1 MPVMGGDRPGGGL
14 AVALLGPV
22 EIALAGGVMTPVAQP
37 RLRVLLGL
45 LGVAQGRVVTG
56 EALVDGVWGEEWSP
70 EREKNLH
77 ALVYQLRR
85 RLAALEPEGAA
96 RLARAGAGYRL
107 VLGPGELD
115 VAVFGDLAGRGR
127 EAARA
132 GDQAAARELFA
143 QALGLWRG
151 AALVDAAPLC
161 PRLAG
166 EAARLEEA
174 RLAVT
179 EERAGCDLALGRH
192 GEVAGELAWLV
203 AEFPLRERLA
213 GLLMTALYRCGRRGE
228 ALAVFEAARRV
239 LAEELGL
246 DPGPELAGL
255 QAQVLADD
263 PALAAPAPAPA
274 LPAGAAAPQAA
285 AAGAPGVVPRQLPAG
300 AGFFAGREAELK
312 ELDELLGQAGGE
324 DGPDGPGG
332 AVVISAVA
340 GMAGVGKTA
349 LAVHWARKVANRFP
363 DGQLY
368 VNLRGYDTEGAAVTA
383 EEVTGWFLLALGVPA
398 GQVPADAQARSGLY
412 RSVLAGRRVLIVL
425 DNARDAAQVR
435 PLLPGSAGCLVVV
448 TSRSALAGLAA
459 AEGARP
465 LRLGPLG
472 AEEGV
477 RLLAARLGPERVA
490 AEPGAVTELISR
502 CGHLPLALAVMA
514 ARAAADPGLP
524 LGVLAGQLAGAAD
537 AEAAAAGGGAGPGPL
552 EVLETGDPATS
563 LGQLL
568 SWSHRQLSPPA
579 AQMFALLGVHCGPDI
594 TVPAAASLAG
604 VSRAEAGRALAEL
617 ADASLAAE
625 HRPGRYVLHDLVR
638 GYAAGVARQ
647 VLGEAGIRA
656 AVERS
661 VDHYLHTGYISCDLP
676 APFTLAPPAPGV
688 LPEKLPGEAE
698 LQDWAQ
704 ANQQVQLQAIAQ
716 AAAAGLVTRA
726 WQMFFG
732 QAWSLGGQGYWAD
745 CLAIAEVVLAAA
757 EATGDQVALGWT
769 HAAVGRYG
777 TFTGAHDQDCAH
789 LARALDHF
797 RRAGDLSGQAWAHL
811 FTSGAYTMR
820 GDLAEA
826 IVQSGQALALF
837 RQTGDQA
844 GQGWALATLGACH
857 AYLGDCELARGY
869 AGQALEVTPET
880 GDPTTLAMAWHARA
894 FVHSQLDEQRQ
905 AISCYRQA
913 LALAGERKHPMARG
927 VLVIMLAE
935 FGDICRA
942 AGDLPAAVQAWQQA
956 LQVLRDLGW
965 PDLLGVGARLEQADQ
980 PSPAG

>member
-1 MPVMGGDRPGGGL
+1 MPVMGGDRPGAGL

-22 EIALAGGVMTPVAQP
+22 EIAPAGGVLTPVAQP

-45 LGVAQGRVVTG
+45 LGVAQGRMVTG

-115 VAVFGDLAGRGR
+115 VTVFGDLAGRGR

-132 GDQAAARELFA
+132 GDQAAARELFG
-143 QALGLWRG
+143 QALGVWRG
-151 AALVDAAPLC
+151 AALADAAPLC
-161 PRLAG
+161 GRLAG

-179 EERAGCDLALGRH
+179 EERVGCDLALGRH
-192 GEVAGELAWLV
+192 GEVAGELAGLV

-239 LAEELGL
+239 LAGELGL
-246 DPGPELAGL
+246 DPGPELAAL

-263 PALAAPAPAPA
+263 PALAAPA
-274 LPAGAAAPQAA
+274 LPVAATAGAS
-285 AAGAPGVVPRQLPAG
+285 GVVPRQLPAG

-312 ELDELLGQAGGE
+312 ELDELLDQAGGE

-349 LAVHWARKVANRFP
+349 LAVHWARRVAGRFP

-368 VNLRGYDTEGAAVTA
+368 VNLRGYDAEGAAVTP
-383 EEVTGWFLLALGVPA
+383 EEVTGWFLAALGVPPF
-398 GQVPADAQARSGLY
+398 QIPADEQARSGLY

-459 AEGARP
+459 AEGAHP

-490 AEPGAVTELISR
+490 AEPGAVTELVAR

-524 LGVLAGQLAGAAD
+524 LAALAGQLAGAAG
-537 AEAAAAGGGAGPGPL
+537 AEAAGHVAAGADPGRL

-563 LGQLL
+563 LGRLL
-568 SWSHRQLSPPA
+568 SWSHRRLSSPA
-579 AQMFALLGVHCGPDI
+579 AVVFALLGVHCGPDI

-617 ADASLAAE
+617 AGASLAAE

-638 GYAAGVARQ
+638 GYAAGLARQ
-647 VLGEAGIRA
+647 DLGEAGIRA
-656 AVERS
+656 VIERS
-661 VDHYLHTGYISCDLP
+661 LDHYLHTELVSAGMP
-676 APFTLAPPAPGV
+676 QPVTVTVAPPAPGV
-688 LPEKLPGEAE
+688 VPERLPGETA
-698 LQDWAQ
+698 LQDWAR
-704 ANQQVQLQAIAQ
+704 AEHQVVLQAIAQ
-716 AAAAGLVTRA
+716 AAAAGFITRA
-726 WQMFFG
+726 WQLFQG
-732 QAWSLGGQGYWAD
+732 QAFLVGGEGYWAD
-745 CLAIAEVVLAAA
+745 FRAVAEAVLAAA
-757 EATGDQVALGWT
+757 EAAGDQAALGWT
-769 HAAVGRYG
+769 HLIIGRYL
-777 TFTGAHDQDCAH
+777 TFIGAGSED
-789 LARALDHF
+789 LARALDVF
-797 RRAGDLSGQAWAHL
+797 RRVGDLSGQAWSHL
-811 FTSGAYTMR
+811 GASLAYFVM
-820 GDLAEA
+820 GDWAGA
-826 IVQSGQALALF
+826 VTQAGRALALS

-844 GQGWALATLGACH
+844 GQEWALAGLGECH
-857 AYLGDCELARGY
+857 ARLGNYELARGY
-869 AGQALEVTPET
+869 AGQALEAGPAT
-880 GDPTTLAMAWHARA
+880 GDPTSLAMAWDALGVA
-894 FVHSQLDEQRQ
+894 HSRLGEPRQ
-905 AISCYRQA
+905 AIGCYRQA
-913 LALAGERKHPMARG
+913 L
-927 VLVIMLAE
+927 VLVRGRKNPLACAVLASVLAE
-935 FGDICRA
+935 FGDACRA
-942 AGDLPAAVQAWQQA
+942 AGDLAAAVQAWQQA
-956 LQVLRDLGW
+956 LQVLDDLGW
-965 PDLLGVGARLEQADQ
+965 PDLLGVGARLEQAGP
-980 PSPAG
+980 PSPPG

>member
-1 MPVMGGDRPGGGL
+1 MGGDRAHAGL
-14 AVALLGPV
+14 MVALLGPV
-22 EIALAGGVMTPVAQP
+22 EVGPAGGVMAPVAQP

-45 LGVAQGRVVTG
+45 LGVAAGRMVTA
-56 EALVDGVWGEEWSP
+56 EALVDGLWGEEWSP
-70 EREKNLH
+70 GRERNLH

-85 RLAALEPEGAA
+85 RLAGLEPVGGA

-107 VLGPGELD
+107 VLEPGNLD
-115 VAVFGDLAGRGR
+115 MAEFRDLAGQGR
-127 EAARA
+127 EAVRA
-132 GDQAAARELFA
+132 GDAAGARELFG
-143 QALGLWRG
+143 QALELWRG
-151 AALVDAAPLC
+151 TALADAAPLC

-166 EAARLEEA
+166 EAAQLEEL
-174 RLAVT
+174 RLAVI
-179 EERAGCDLALGRH
+179 EERIGCDLALGRH
-192 GEVAGELAWLV
+192 GEVAGELAGLV

-228 ALAVFEAARRV
+228 ALAVYDGARRV
-239 LAEELGL
+239 LAEQLGL

-255 QAQVLADD
+255 QTQVLADD

-274 LPAGAAAPQAA
+274 PVPAGAVPPQAA
-285 AAGAPGVVPRQLPAG
+285 GAGAVPRQLPAG
-300 AGFFAGREAELK
+300 AAFFAGREAELK
-312 ELDELLGQAGGE
+312 QLHELLDQAGCEEGADE
-324 DGPDGPGG
+324 PDG

-349 LAVHWARKVANRFP
+349 LAVHWARKVAGRFP

-368 VNLRGYDTEGAAVTA
+368 VNLRGYDQDGAAVTA
-383 EEVTGWFLLALGVPA
+383 EEVTGWFLVALGVPA
-398 GQVPADAQARSGLY
+398 GQIPADAQARCGLY

-448 TSRSALAGLAA
+448 TSRSSLAGLAA

-490 AEPGAVTELISR
+490 AEPGAATELVAR

-514 ARAAADPGLP
+514 ARAAADPGLA

-537 AEAAAAGGGAGPGPL
+537 AEGTAAGQSPGGAGRGRL

-568 SWSHRQLSPPA
+568 SWSYRQLSPPA
-579 AQMFALLGVHCGPDI
+579 ARMFALLGVHCGPDI

-617 ADASLAAE
+617 AGASLAAE

-638 GYAAGVARQ
+638 GYAAGQAPQ

-676 APFTLAPPAPGV
+676 APFALAPPAPGV
-688 LPEKLPGEAE
+688 VPEKLPGEAE

-716 AAAAGLVTRA
+716 AAAAGFITRA

-757 EATGDQVALGWT
+757 EAAGDQVALGWT
-769 HAAVGRYG
+769 HATIGRYG
-777 TFTGAHDQDCAH
+777 TFTGAHDEDRPH
-789 LARALDHF
+789 LARAVDHF
-797 RRAGDLSGQAWAHL
+797 RRAGDVSGRAWAQL
-811 FTSGAYTMR
+811 FASGAYARR

-826 IVQSGQALALF
+826 VVQSEQALALF

-844 GQGWALATLGACH
+844 GHGWALAGLGICH
-857 AYLGDCELARGY
+857 AYLGDYELARGY
-869 AGQALEVTPET
+869 ARQALEVTPET

-894 FVHSQLDEQRQ
+894 FVHSQLGEQRQ
-905 AISCYRQA
+905 AVSCYQQA
-913 LALAGERKHPMARG
+913 LALVGERKNPMARG

-935 FGDICRA
+935 FGDVCRA
-942 AGDLPAAVQAWQQA
+942 VGDLPAAVESWQQA

-965 PDLLGVGARLEQADQ
+965 PDLMGVGARLEQIS
-980 PSPAG
+980 PHNPAG